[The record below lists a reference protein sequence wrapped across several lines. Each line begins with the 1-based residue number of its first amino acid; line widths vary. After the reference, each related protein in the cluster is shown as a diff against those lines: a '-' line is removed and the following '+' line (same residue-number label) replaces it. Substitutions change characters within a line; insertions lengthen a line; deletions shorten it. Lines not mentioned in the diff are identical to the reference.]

1 MRLESMTI
9 QNFRGYQEEQTITFG
24 DLTTFVGK
32 NDVGKSTM
40 LEALSIFFGDGVV
53 KPDATDFN
61 VFTTSDTFE
70 IGCTFS
76 DLPDEVVIDANAKT
90 SLRSE
95 FLLNENGML
104 TVKKR
109 WTKAATKPKETVFIV
124 CEHPSATNF
133 DNLLAQKNRDLK
145 TLLTKVLSSDKIKE
159 KEIRLSNNVEM
170 RQAIWNT
177 CKDLKLKT
185 SEISV
190 ASEDSKK
197 IWENLSKHL
206 PHFAL
211 FQADRPSQDSDSE
224 VQDPMKL
231 AISTALAEPE
241 IMDLL
246 QQVEKAVEHKATE
259 LAIRTHQSLKELS
272 PDVGEGLTPQFKT
285 PPKWANQFGI
295 SLESDHGISINKRGS
310 GIRRLVLV
318 SFFRAE
324 AKRRMEENSRNN
336 VIYAIEEPETAQH
349 PGNQKILLE
358 SFKQMSELEECQV
371 ILTTHSPSVAGAL
384 PSKSIRFIKKINSIP
399 TVQESEDML
408 SEIAEELGI
417 FPDNRVKV
425 LICVEGPTDVSA
437 LKALSKSLY
446 SQGASAIDLSSD
458 PRFAFVP
465 LGGGNLKQWV
475 SERYL
480 KHLGL
485 PEFHL
490 YDNDVTSY
498 QESIQQVNLR
508 SNCRAVLTERRA
520 IENYIHKDTVKT
532 VFGVDVSFTDSDEV
546 PKIISE
552 ETKRE
557 SGVRSWN
564 KENVKRKI
572 ANECF
577 PLMTSSLIQEIGAE
591 EEITMWLSQIA
602 SLADLGK
609 LIEINER

>member
-9 QNFRGYQEEQTITFG
+9 QNFRGYQEEQTITFR

-32 NDVGKSTM
+32 NDVGKSTL
-40 LEALSIFFGDGVV
+40 LEALSIFFGDGVA

-61 VFTTSDTFE
+61 VFTHSDTFE

-76 DLPDEVVIDANAKT
+76 NLPDEIVIDANAKT
-90 SLRSE
+90 DLGSE

-109 WTKAATKPKETVFIV
+109 WTKGAAKPKETVFII
-124 CEHPSATNF
+124 CEHPTAAGF
-133 DNLLAQKNRDLK
+133 DNLLAQKNKDLK
-145 TLLTKVLSSDKIKE
+145 TLLNKILSPEEIKE
-159 KEIRLSNNVEM
+159 KEIRLNNNVEM
-170 RQAIWNT
+170 RQAIWKT
-177 CKDLKLKT
+177 CKNLEPKT
-185 SEISV
+185 TEISV
-190 ASEDSKK
+190 LSEDSKK

-211 FQADRPSQDSDSE
+211 FQADRPSQDSDNE

-246 QQVEKAVEHKATE
+246 QKVEKAVEDKATE
-259 LAIRTHQSLKELS
+259 LATRTHQSLKELS

-324 AKRRMEENSRNN
+324 AQRRMEENSKNN

-384 PSKSIRFIKKINSIP
+384 PSKTLRFIKKIKNIP

-408 SEIAEELGI
+408 GEIAEELGI

-437 LKALSKSLY
+437 LKALSKSLH
-446 SQGASAIDLSSD
+446 SHDSSIIDLSSD

-465 LGGGNLKQWV
+465 MGGGTLKQWV
-475 SERYL
+475 SEHYL
-480 KHLGL
+480 KHLEL

-490 YDNDVTSY
+490 YDNDVDDY
-498 QESIQQVNLR
+498 QESAREVNLR
-508 SNCRAVLTERRA
+508 SNCKAMLTERRA
-520 IENYIHKDTVKT
+520 IENYIHQETVQT
-532 VFGVDVSFTDSDEV
+532 VFGVEVDFTEVDEV
-546 PKIISE
+546 PKIISA
-552 ETKRE
+552 ETKKDA
-557 SGVRSWN
+557 GVRSWN

-572 ANECF
+572 ASECF
-577 PLMTSSLIQEIGAE
+577 PLMTPSHIQQIGAK
-591 EEITMWLSQIA
+591 EEITSWLSHIA
-602 SLADLGK
+602 SLA
-609 LIEINER
+609 E